1 MHRGISWGCLAFG
14 LLGSALACVAA
25 DDASPL
31 DEPGFASIGNS
42 ESIPDGVVSALAED
56 HAGMIWIGSP
66 AGLIRYDGYRFR
78 FHVHDAA
85 DPRSIGGNFV
95 RSLLVASDGRIWVG
109 TEADGVSVYDPVRED
124 FEGYESDPTHPQGM
138 PAGAVTALAQTPDGA
153 IWIGQRGGGLT
164 RLDPR
169 TRQFRH
175 FRAVPGSDAA
185 PNDDRVQ
192 ALMVDRSG
200 DLWVGTWDGVARL
213 RAGSQQFEPPRFPA
227 GAPDVLAGK
236 TVWCL
241 FEAGDGRIW
250 VGTQQGDLVRIDPRD
265 ASAEE
270 VRQPASDGDHS
281 ATVYTAVQPLP
292 AEVWVGR
299 ASGIEVRAADD
310 GHLLRRLRHDPAR
323 NMSLASNEVR
333 ALFLDRSR
341 LVWVGGYGGGVQ
353 RHDPNRRSLRVRRHD
368 PGFGGVF
375 ADPNVRS
382 VLELADGRV
391 LAGTQENGIAV
402 FDAGLQL
409 IDAFVAA
416 PGQPDALQGGRI
428 GGLAQTP
435 DGAIWIGSDS
445 GLYRRDPAR
454 AGFERFATGKG
465 RTRRLLAGAD
475 GAVWVATED
484 GLYRKSAGAREVVRI
499 TGPDG
504 ALVRGDVNALV
515 QAADGHIWVGAE
527 KGIYVASAGAIEM
540 QPLPIATDAGLAH
553 ATVVGLLFD
562 RHGGLWADTAVGLHY
577 LRDPAQR
584 PARFERVSERL
595 GIAGRPF
602 GANLLEDAAG
612 RIWTH
617 EFVYD
622 PKQARLH
629 ELTRA
634 DGVDFGTGWF
644 RAYAPTRDG
653 RLLFGG
659 SKGLLVVDP
668 AGYQPWDYA
677 PPLVA
682 TELKVDGR
690 TQPLGDPLVGLT
702 LTPEQRG
709 FSVEFAAL
717 DLSAPERN
725 RYAYRLEGFDPDWIE
740 TDANY
745 RVAAYSNLWP
755 GSYRMRVRGS
765 NRSGV
770 FSAHEL
776 AFPVRVLPAFW
787 QTWWFALLV
796 ALAAAALVVSG
807 FRSRTA
813 RIRRKAEQLQQLVD
827 GRTAELRA
835 AKERAEAAL
844 GELQGAQRQLVEA
857 EKMASLGGLVAGI
870 AHEINTPIGIAV
882 TAATHLQESSRQLV
896 QRIDARE
903 LKASELPAFRD
914 NVNES
919 MRLILG
925 SLERALHLIT
935 SFKKVAV
942 DQSSEQR
949 RRFELRG
956 FLDDVRTALAPTYKH
971 TRHQLDIDCAE
982 GIVADTYP
990 GALFQVL
997 TNLIHNAL
1005 VHAFVEGSAGHMQ
1018 VSVQADGD
1026 GFVLRYRD
1034 DGVGMPE
1041 AVAAR
1046 AFEPFFT
1053 TRRGSGGSGL
1063 GLHVVFNLVTQMLG
1077 GRIELH
1083 TAPGAGCEFVLR
1095 LPLQAPARPLR

>member
-1 MHRGISWGCLAFG
+1 MTSLA
-14 LLGSALACVAA
+14 SATHWSDIAA
-25 DDASPL
+25 L
-31 DEPGFASIGNS
+31 DEPGFASIGDS
-42 ESIPDGVVSALAED
+42 ESIPDGVVSALVED

-78 FHVHDAA
+78 FHVHDDA
-85 DPRSIGGNFV
+85 DPRSISGNFV
-95 RSLLVASDGRIWVG
+95 RSLLLAHDARIWIG
-109 TEADGVSVYDPVRED
+109 TEADGLSVYDPVQER
-124 FEGYESDPTHPQGM
+124 FESFAHDPAQPEGIA
-138 PAGAVTALAQTPDGA
+138 AGAVTALAETPDGA
-153 IWIGQRGGGLT
+153 VWIGQRGGGLS

-175 FRAVPGSDAA
+175 FHAAAGSEQA

-192 ALMVDRSG
+192 ALLVDRSG
-200 DLWVGTWDGVARL
+200 DLWVGTRDGLVRL
-213 RAGSQQFEPPRFPA
+213 RAGEDRFEPVRFEA
-227 GAPDVLAGK
+227 GVADVLAGK

-241 FEAGDGRIW
+241 FEARDGRIW
-250 VGTQQGDLVRIDPRD
+250 VGTQQGDLALVDPRD
-265 ASAEE
+265 ARASPLVQSDAE
-270 VRQPASDGDHS
+270 GDPL
-281 ATVYTAVQPLP
+281 ATVYTAVQPL
-292 AEVWVGR
+292 AQEVWLGR
-299 ASGIEVRAADD
+299 TSGIEVRAADD
-310 GHLLRRLRHDPAR
+310 GRLLRRLRHDPAR
-323 NMSLASNEVR
+323 SMSLASNEVR
-333 ALFLDRSR
+333 ALLLDRAQ

-353 RHDPNRRSLRVRRHD
+353 RHDPNRRSLRVRRNESGH
-368 PGFGGVF
+368 GGVF

-382 VLELADGRV
+382 VLELADGRI
-391 LAGTQENGIAV
+391 LAGTQENGVAI
-402 FDAGLQL
+402 FDAGLRL
-409 IDAFVAA
+409 VGAFRAA
-416 PGQPDALQGGRI
+416 PGRPDALQGGRV
-428 GGLAQTP
+428 GGMAQTA
-435 DGAIWIGSDS
+435 DGTIWIGTDS
-445 GLYRRDPAR
+445 GLYRSGAQQDR
-454 AGFERFATGKG
+454 FERFATGKG
-465 RTRRLLAGAD
+465 RTRRLLAGRD
-475 GAVWVATED
+475 GEVWIATED
-484 GLYRKSAGAREVVRI
+484 GLYRKPADAADVLRI
-499 TGPDG
+499 SGPDG
-504 ALVRGDVNALV
+504 ELVGGDVNALV
-515 QAADGHIWVGAE
+515 QADDGRIWVGTE
-527 KGIYVASAGAIEM
+527 KGIYVTTSASHDM
-540 QPLPIATDAGLAH
+540 QRLAVAADARLAH
-553 ATVVGLLFD
+553 STVLGLMFD
-562 RHGGLWADTAVGLHY
+562 RDGSLWVDTAIGLHR
-577 LRDPAQR
+577 LRDPAQA
-584 PARFERVSERL
+584 PARFERVSEQL
-595 GIAGRPF
+595 GIGGRPF
-602 GANLLEDAAG
+602 GANLLQDAAG

-617 EFVYD
+617 EFVHD
-622 PKQARLH
+622 PASGAIH

-644 RAYAPTRDG
+644 RADAKTRDG

-668 AGYQPWDYA
+668 AGFSAWDYA
-677 PPLVA
+677 PPVVA

-690 TQPLGDPLVGLT
+690 AQPLGEPSQGLT
-702 LTPEQRG
+702 LAPEQRG

-725 RYAYRLEGFDPDWIE
+725 RYAYRLDGFDSGWTD

-745 RVAAYSNLWP
+745 RVATYSNLWP
-755 GSYRMRVRGS
+755 GEYRMRIRGS
-765 NRSGV
+765 NRSGS
-770 FSAHEL
+770 FSPQEL

-796 ALAAAALVVSG
+796 AFAAMALVASG

-813 RIRRKAEQLQQLVD
+813 RIRRKAEELQQLVD

-835 AKERAEAAL
+835 AKEHAESAL
-844 GELQGAQRQLVEA
+844 GALQGAQRQLVEA

-896 QRIDARE
+896 ARIDARE

-949 RRFELRG
+949 RRFDLRG

-971 TRHQLDIDCAE
+971 TSHQLDIDCAE

-997 TNLIHNAL
+997 TNLVHNAL
-1005 VHAFVEGSAGHMQ
+1005 VHAFAEGSAGHMQ

-1026 GFVLRYRD
+1026 GFVLRFRD
-1034 DGVGMPE
+1034 DGIGMAE
-1041 AVAAR
+1041 TVAAR

-1095 LPLQAPARPLR
+1095 LPLQAPARLLR